1 MRYLLNVNVL
11 GASGHTGPRAS
22 MITHTDDPRLIWYVA
37 GWLSFCLLAIG
48 ILVHDRHRVQVEWNG
63 YWNYLTMRWKVC
75 SFALAFAFVTFAG
88 RFTDDETW
96 DVITGGGMSLLTFIT
111 APWCVGLLYQVFT
124 GRRARRYLIVA
135 LAMAFF
141 SSSWFYDGYLLLR
154 DGSYTTRWW
163 SNLMLSPILYLAGGL
178 LWSLEA
184 RGRFGFRLGFV
195 RPDWPSRPTET
206 RILPILLASIPLVLV
221 AGFILIAFVQWTM
234 PWASR

>member
-1 MRYLLNVNVL
+1 
-11 GASGHTGPRAS
+11 
-22 MITHTDDPRLIWYVA
+22 MITHTDDPRLLWYVA
-37 GWLSFCLLAIG
+37 GWISVCLLGLG
-48 ILVHDRHRVQVEWNG
+48 ILVHDRHRVHVEWNG

-75 SFALAFAFVTFAG
+75 SFALAFVFVTFAG

-124 GRRARRYLIVA
+124 GRRACRYLIVA
-135 LAMAFF
+135 LGMTFF

-178 LWSLEA
+178 FWSLEA
-184 RGRFGFRLGFV
+184 RGRFGFRFGFV
-195 RPDWPSRPTET
+195 RPDWPSRPTDT